1 MVWWLHWGRH
11 GFVRKSFRED
21 VIFHPSLGQR
31 ASIYYMRKKWEKRKT
46 EDKKLVRKEFG
57 RNDFLFKDMKAL
69 CASFFICISRRRS
82 LTVVLQWNPL
92 WCWWNDNWAITKI
105 HEHFP
110 MENPHKICCFS
121 QIHEPI
127 KQRAYKEKHLCSWM

>member
-1 MVWWLHWGRH
+1 MLWWLHWGRQ

-31 ASIYYMRKKWEKRKT
+31 AGICYMRKKWEKRKI

-92 WCWWNDNWAITKI
+92 WCWWNDNWAITMI

-127 KQRAYKEKHLCSWM
+127 KQKAYKEKHLCSWM